1 MEVHHN
7 TVFRVEK
14 IGQHFI
20 RQLRGEDL
28 QEAHRPVFAAQPEH
42 PGIAEAERGRGD
54 KVLGGKPRRGKPL
67 PVKRKRL
74 PVRVENAVHDF
85 QPFLGVQSPRGGP
98 HALEIAQK
106 FGFDPAQSGAGHFQA
121 VRLDGVG
128 HKFPLHQAVVPVH
141 KLVLQNVGILAADV
155 VEVVPLRPDFKALGV
170 LLGVDLAVDKG
181 KLHMNGG
188 VQIVVEVAQVFKDGG
203 LGVRLRQLVAD
214 VRKLNALGKGAG
226 RHPAYAV
233 LIHGLIGNT
242 GLRRMGLAV
251 AFILSDDGLNL
262 FLFGAGELDRR
273 FCARFVLLLFG
284 QWR

>member
-1 MEVHHN
+1 M
-7 TVFRVEK
+7 
-14 IGQHFI
+14 
-20 RQLRGEDL
+20 L
-28 QEAHRPVFAAQPEH
+28 
-42 PGIAEAERGRGD
+42 
-54 KVLGGKPRRGKPL
+54 
-67 PVKRKRL
+67 
-74 PVRVENAVHDF
+74 
-85 QPFLGVQSPRGGP
+85 

-106 FGFDPAQSGAGHFQA
+106 VGFDPAQSGAGHFQA
-121 VRLDGVG
+121 VRLDGIG

-155 VEVVPLRPDFKALGV
+155 VKVVPLRPDFKALGV

-181 KLHMNGG
+181 KLHMNGS

-242 GLRRMGLAV
+242 GLCRMGLAV
-251 AFILSDDGLNL
+251 ALILSDDGLNL

>member
-1 MEVHHN
+1 M
-7 TVFRVEK
+7 
-14 IGQHFI
+14 
-20 RQLRGEDL
+20 
-28 QEAHRPVFAAQPEH
+28 
-42 PGIAEAERGRGD
+42 
-54 KVLGGKPRRGKPL
+54 
-67 PVKRKRL
+67 
-74 PVRVENAVHDF
+74 HDF
-85 QPFLGVQSPRGGP
+85 QPFLGVQSPRRGP

-106 FGFDPAQSGAGHFQA
+106 VGFDPAQSGAGHFQA

-226 RHPAYAV
+226 RYPAYAV

-251 AFILSDDGLNL
+251 ALILSDDGLNF

>member
-1 MEVHHN
+1 MSEYS
-7 TVFRVEK
+7 
-14 IGQHFI
+14 
-20 RQLRGEDL
+20 LRMSS
-28 QEAHRPVFAAQPEH
+28 
-42 PGIAEAERGRGD
+42 
-54 KVLGGKPRRGKPL
+54 K
-67 PVKRKRL
+67 
-74 PVRVENAVHDF
+74 
-85 QPFLGVQSPRGGP
+85 S
-98 HALEIAQK
+98 
-106 FGFDPAQSGAGHFQA
+106 S
-121 VRLDGVG
+121 
-128 HKFPLHQAVVPVH
+128 
-141 KLVLQNVGILAADV
+141 
-155 VEVVPLRPDFKALGV
+155 PLRPDFKALGV

-251 AFILSDDGLNL
+251 ALILSDDGLNF